1 MATGS
6 SNEKHHAHEL
16 IERLAPSQVSAVVS
30 LLEVMLDPVSRAI
43 ANAPIDD
50 EPETEQERHAV
61 SDSKSWFERRNNQG
75 FSTEDLLGDFNLSPE
90 DLDQKA

>member
-1 MATGS
+1 MAPAS

-16 IERLAPSQVSAVVS
+16 IERLAPSQVSVVVS
-30 LLEVMLDPVSRAI
+30 LLEVMLDPVSQAI

-50 EPETEQERHAV
+50 EPETEQERQAV
-61 SDSKSWFERRNNQG
+61 ADSKSWFEGRNSQG
-75 FSTEDLLGDFNLSPE
+75 FSTEDLLADFNLSPE